1 MSLNGAFPLLYL
13 RGSDK
18 MKDRNPNQIIQED
31 IIEHHEH
38 GCCGENSSVVEELA
52 YHFPYAIYAVA
63 LTIAMCSLYILG
75 SAGVSHRNLD
85 LLFHTFH
92 FMHIVFA
99 ATGTLITY
107 FRFSRN
113 MVGALIVGLIV
124 PSIFCVLSD
133 VVMPYYGGRMLGID
147 MDWHICFASELHNV
161 LPFLFMGMLNGFVL
175 SRHDMARQEVYSI
188 VSHFTHI
195 LVSSLASAFY
205 LIAHGFDT
213 WYLNIGSFF
222 LFLIIVVV
230 VPCTLGDVV
239 VPMFFARMRQDNEE
253 HTA

>member
-1 MSLNGAFPLLYL
+1 MPLNGAFSNIS
-13 RGSDK
+13 RGVKGDI
-18 MKDRNPNQIIQED
+18 MKDHNSMIQKNTL
-31 IIEHHEH
+31 EHQH
-38 GCCGENSSVVEELA
+38 GHSCGENGNIIDELA
-52 YHFPYAIYAVA
+52 FHFPYAVYAVA
-63 LTIAMCSLYILG
+63 LTIAITSFVVLG
-75 SAGVSHRNLD
+75 GNEVSHRNLD
-85 LLFHTFH
+85 FLFHSFH

-113 MVGALIVGLIV
+113 MLGALVVGLIV
-124 PSIFCVLSD
+124 PSIFCILSD
-133 VVMPYYGGRMLGID
+133 VVMPYYGGKMLGLD
-147 MDWHICFASELHNV
+147 MDWHICFQSEWHNV

-175 SRHDMARQEVYSI
+175 SRNGADHQEMYSI
-188 VSHFTHI
+188 TSHFTHI

-239 VPMFFARMRQDNEE
+239 VPMFFARMKQNNEE

>member
-1 MSLNGAFPLLYL
+1 
-13 RGSDK
+13 
-18 MKDRNPNQIIQED
+18 
-31 IIEHHEH
+31 
-38 GCCGENSSVVEELA
+38 
-52 YHFPYAIYAVA
+52 
-63 LTIAMCSLYILG
+63 
-75 SAGVSHRNLD
+75 
-85 LLFHTFH
+85 
-92 FMHIVFA
+92 MHIVFA

-113 MVGALIVGLIV
+113 MMGALLVGLIV

-133 VVMPYYGGRMLGID
+133 VVMPYVGGRLLGID
-147 MDWHICFASELHNV
+147 MHWHICFASELHNV

-175 SRHDMARQEVYSI
+175 SRHDMAHQELYS
-188 VSHFTHI
+188 VFSHFTHI
-195 LVSSLASAFY
+195 LVSSFASAFY

-239 VPMFFARMRQDNEE
+239 VPMFFARIRQDNEE

>member
-1 MSLNGAFPLLYL
+1 
-13 RGSDK
+13 
-18 MKDRNPNQIIQED
+18 MKDHNPLIQED
-31 IIEHHEH
+31 ALEHHEH
-38 GCCGENSSVVEELA
+38 GCCGENGNIIEELA
-52 YHFPYAIYAVA
+52 FHFPYAVYAVA
-63 LTIAMCSLYILG
+63 LTIALCSFFVLG
-75 SAGVSHRNLD
+75 GAGITQCNLEH
-85 LLFHTFH
+85 LFHSFH

-113 MVGALIVGLIV
+113 MFGALIVGLIV
-124 PSIFCVLSD
+124 PSVFCVLSD
-133 VVMPYYGGRMLGID
+133 VIMPYYGGKMLGID
-147 MDWHICFASELHNV
+147 MHWHVCFQSEWHNV

-175 SRHDMARQEVYSI
+175 SRHGADHQEAYSI

-253 HTA
+253 HKA

>member
-1 MSLNGAFPLLYL
+1 
-13 RGSDK
+13 
-18 MKDRNPNQIIQED
+18 MKDHNPLIQE
-31 IIEHHEH
+31 EAVGHHEH
-38 GCCGENSSVVEELA
+38 GCCGENGSIIDELA

-63 LTIAMCSLYILG
+63 LTIALCSFFILG
-75 SAGVSHRNLD
+75 SNEVSHRNLD
-85 LLFHTFH
+85 LLFHSFH

-124 PSIFCVLSD
+124 PSIFCILSD
-133 VVMPYYGGRMLGID
+133 VVMPYYGGQMLGLE
-147 MDWHICFASELHNV
+147 MDWHICFQSEWHNV

-175 SRHDMARQEVYSI
+175 SRHDVAHQEMYSV

-239 VPMFFARMRQDNEE
+239 VPMFFARIKQDNEE

>member
-1 MSLNGAFPLLYL
+1 MN
-13 RGSDK
+13 
-18 MKDRNPNQIIQED
+18 NQNQNMQED
-31 IIEHHEH
+31 ALGYHEH
-38 GCCGENSSVVEELA
+38 GCCGENGNIIDELA
-52 YHFPYAIYAVA
+52 YHFPYAVYAVA
-63 LTIAMCSLYILG
+63 MTIAICSFFILG
-75 SAGVSHRNLD
+75 SSNVSHRNLD
-85 LLFHTFH
+85 LLFHCFH

-113 MVGALIVGLIV
+113 MLGAFVVGLIV
-124 PSIFCVLSD
+124 PSVFCLLSD
-133 VVMPYYGGRMLGID
+133 VIMPYYGGKMLGID
-147 MDWHICFASELHNV
+147 MHWHICFASELHNV

-175 SRHDMARQEVYSI
+175 SRHDIDRQEMYS
-188 VSHFTHI
+188 VTSHFTHI

-205 LIAHGFDT
+205 LIAHGFDQ

-239 VPMFFARMRQDNEE
+239 VPMFFARIRQGNEE